1 MVLVW
6 CICAVWGLRLNVQ
19 TSTFDYEED
28 AGQIAGKGF
37 LYNVRLP
44 CRLCYK
50 TEGDLPLTMFTVQHI
65 PEKVW
70 NEVLRKGCDLIC
82 FKCNRGKRSSEGLG
96 DNYMTCDGCL
106 KVKRRALFR

>member
-1 MVLVW
+1 MRLVW
-6 CICAVWGLRLNVQ
+6 RICAVCGLREHTARLNVQ

-44 CRLCYK
+44 CRLCYN

-70 NEVLRKGCDLIC
+70 NEVLRKGYDLVWNWDA
-82 FKCNRGKRSSEGLG
+82 KYSK
-96 DNYMTCDGCL
+96 
-106 KVKRRALFR
+106 